1 MAMRRRFD
9 GEFCDNCCNKK
20 DILVYTYDIVNQK
33 KLMGG
38 NIEMEIKKTLEGE
51 KLTVAISGRLDT
63 TTAPELE
70 EALKE
75 SMDGITELVIDFT
88 ETEYISSAGLRVLLS
103 AQKTMNKQGSMV
115 VTGVND
121 VIMEI
126 FEVTGF
132 VDILDIQ

>member
-1 MAMRRRFD
+1 
-9 GEFCDNCCNKK
+9 
-20 DILVYTYDIVNQK
+20 
-33 KLMGG
+33 
-38 NIEMEIKKTLEGE
+38 MEIKKTLEGE

-63 TTAPELE
+63 ATAPELE

-75 SMDGITELVIDFT
+75 SMDGISELVIDFT